1 MAKRARVLGRPD
13 VVTNKIY
20 AEVEGR
26 EHQRQLG
33 VQPKSLEDATLGHRE
48 MVVLPSLFL
57 IP

>member
-13 VVTNKIY
+13 VLTNQVY
-20 AEVEGR
+20 AGVGGR
-26 EHQRQLG
+26 EHHRQLG
-33 VQPKSLEDATLGHRE
+33 VQPKSLEDSTLGHRE